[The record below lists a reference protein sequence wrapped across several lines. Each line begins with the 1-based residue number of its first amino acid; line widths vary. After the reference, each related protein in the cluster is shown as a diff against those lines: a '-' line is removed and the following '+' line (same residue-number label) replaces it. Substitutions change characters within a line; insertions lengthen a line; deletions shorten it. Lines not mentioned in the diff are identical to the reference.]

1 MSPTAPCCS
10 PLKISFKENK
20 DFHQINYEG
29 VKFDIV
35 GLGVIPRTYHLKLNS
50 KSHELHLTAFYFFGF
65 IRRRV
70 DLSNAKVN
78 SNDHKA
84 WQTVISCRTLTPK
97 DASKAFKRDNAVD
110 LLSNFE
116 LDSQRKSLI
125 SDWVVVVKC
134 DSKSAEGTQNRKVLP
149 PNGIHDIS
157 VTPFKLK
164 SLSHMIET
172 SPEVF
177 THSIVD
183 AFSNDST
190 AAIKSRK
197 ECEHFIWHY
206 LTHPDG
212 QYQHRLFQVSQ
223 ILCLLSNKPEFENNT
238 QAYKLVAH
246 LSPAILKDLVLNWKM
261 FKTSSSEVSSQS
273 DERSENELPESTTPD
288 YVQSSES
295 KTEYLSESYNEPLEV
310 IESMTSLTFMN
321 AVLVGLL
328 KNHPVK
334 FGEFINLISEDKD
347 TEALLEI
354 ICPKTPTSAQANK
367 THFECAW
374 DLILHTDNY
383 QMNQCRKY
391 FQSFCPEDKLS
402 EYLVNNYES
411 MMNGLINEELK
422 VRLNNTFCQL
432 LMYSKESH
440 QRKLVELLSR
450 SEYPHGQ
457 ALIAQYEYDY
467 GSLPFEKDAFV
478 LINTKSLASEAEPS
492 ELYDVVDESEEIATE
507 PNYLVE
513 TFSDYDANESDS
525 EDDIETV
532 LLGVAIVV
540 QTEATE
546 EQDPKHQPS
555 ALDESEEKSEFVST
569 SQSVKSSPMITEKHQ
584 RTLNF

>member
-1 MSPTAPCCS
+1 MSSTAPCCS
-10 PLKISFKENK
+10 PPKISFKENK
-20 DFHQINYEG
+20 DFHQIDYQG

-35 GLGVIPRTYHLKLNS
+35 GLGVIPRTYRLKLNS

-70 DLSNAKVN
+70 DLSHTKVN

-84 WQTVISCRTLTPK
+84 WQTVINCRTLTPK
-97 DASKAFKRDNAVD
+97 DASKAFTRDKAVD
-110 LLSNFE
+110 LLSSFE
-116 LDSQRKSLI
+116 LDNQRKSQI
-125 SDWVVVVKC
+125 SGWVVVAKC
-134 DSKSAEGTQNRKVLP
+134 DLKSAEVTQKRKVLP
-149 PNGIHDIS
+149 PNGIDDIS

-164 SLSHMIET
+164 NLSHLIET
-172 SPEVF
+172 SPHAF
-177 THSIVD
+177 THYITG
-183 AFSNDST
+183 AFSNDNT
-190 AAIKSRK
+190 AAMKNKK
-197 ECEHFIWHY
+197 EYEYFIWHY

-212 QYQHRLFQVSQ
+212 QYQHRLLQVSR

-238 QAYKLVAH
+238 QAYELVAH
-246 LSPAILKDLVLNWKM
+246 LSPAILKDLVLSWKM
-261 FKTSSSEVSSQS
+261 FKTSNSESSSQS
-273 DERSENELPESTTPD
+273 DELYESETPELTTQSP
-288 YVQSSES
+288 VQSSES
-295 KTEYLSESYNEPLEV
+295 TTEYLSESYDEQLEV
-310 IESMTSLTFMN
+310 IESMTSFALMKT
-321 AVLVGLL
+321 VLVGLL
-328 KNHPVK
+328 KKHPVK
-334 FGEFINLISEDKD
+334 FGEFINRISEDKD

-374 DLILHTDNY
+374 DLILHADNY

-411 MMNGLINEELK
+411 MMNRLINEELK

-440 QRKLVELLSR
+440 QRKLVELFSR
-450 SEYPHGQ
+450 SGYPHGQ

-478 LINTKSLASEAEPS
+478 LIDTKPLVSEADPS
-492 ELYDVVDESEEIATE
+492 EVYDVIDESEEIATE

-513 TFSDYDANESDS
+513 TFSDYDADESDS

-555 ALDESEEKSEFVST
+555 ALDESEEKSEFVRA
-569 SQSVKSSPMITEKHQ
+569 SQSVKSSPMIRNKHQ
-584 RTLNF
+584 RTLSF